1 MSQSLSPDGFR
12 SRFFSQ
18 QLAQPFGKG
27 LFADMVLAMDQ
38 VRKAEVLL
46 RIQPQG
52 VDPRPRSKRL
62 TAEVLKGIRHPHL
75 VTPLE
80 DFVVTAIPGDPT
92 SRAMEVLVFLPNQG
106 LPLDAVLGKNPGV
119 QDRAR
124 IVEGM
129 LNGLEALHAQ
139 RWIHGNLKPS
149 NVLVQ
154 VLPQAHALLS
164 DFGYSEPF
172 DFRESILAWPSK
184 QLGYLAPEQLKGEAV
199 QPNVD
204 FWSLGMLAYEIFTG
218 KYLFGN
224 LSTNGTE
231 VVARIQAG
239 DFPMDISGLP
249 MRYQR
254 LVRACLVRDPLK
266 RPAKVSQLRDLMDGK
281 IKWVDGKAVLVE
293 APVAPPQVQH
303 CPQCRHQNP
312 KDAAECSHCGSPLRG
327 PTSLRRFRSSR
338 ALAIWTL
345 VWFGMF
351 MLPIGFFYYGLY
363 RVESTMDE
371 HQDVWDKVKEVIEW
385 YDIVVPEPF
394 ERSYDSG
401 DLSPEEKVAAGIAI
415 LFGIYFTVFGSLW
428 LLFQMLWTWRVSNN
442 LAALGAFGRKY
453 HPALML
459 LGVGAFL
466 LGILLLFV
474 NPIPSLI
481 LIPTATIIPLLM
493 LQEVWRG
500 SNPTYLAMDGG
511 WKRGKGSFVILSWW
525 LLSLVFPLLLL
536 LPLLPVGLIN
546 EVGLSWKISLEW
558 FSVTVGILIGYCVLY
573 GLMIVRVG
581 YRQERKYRGL
591 LRV

>member
-1 MSQSLSPDGFR
+1 
-12 SRFFSQ
+12 
-18 QLAQPFGKG
+18 
-27 LFADMVLAMDQ
+27 
-38 VRKAEVLL
+38 
-46 RIQPQG
+46 
-52 VDPRPRSKRL
+52 
-62 TAEVLKGIRHPHL
+62 
-75 VTPLE
+75 
-80 DFVVTAIPGDPT
+80 
-92 SRAMEVLVFLPNQG
+92 
-106 LPLDAVLGKNPGV
+106 
-119 QDRAR
+119 
-124 IVEGM
+124 
-129 LNGLEALHAQ
+129 
-139 RWIHGNLKPS
+139 
-149 NVLVQ
+149 
-154 VLPQAHALLS
+154 
-164 DFGYSEPF
+164 
-172 DFRESILAWPSK
+172 
-184 QLGYLAPEQLKGEAV
+184 
-199 QPNVD
+199 
-204 FWSLGMLAYEIFTG
+204 
-218 KYLFGN
+218 
-224 LSTNGTE
+224 
-231 VVARIQAG
+231 
-239 DFPMDISGLP
+239 
-249 MRYQR
+249 
-254 LVRACLVRDPLK
+254 
-266 RPAKVSQLRDLMDGK
+266 
-281 IKWVDGKAVLVE
+281 
-293 APVAPPQVQH
+293 
-303 CPQCRHQNP
+303 
-312 KDAAECSHCGSPLRG
+312 
-327 PTSLRRFRSSR
+327 
-338 ALAIWTL
+338 
-345 VWFGMF
+345 